1 MAQIDAVA
9 DDLAG
14 PVSLALI
21 LIYGIFFLLRRKDLV
36 QITSVREGIGNLP
49 LALGLAYVWEGNLF
63 QPGFLLPQQA
73 VFKLLERSQL
83 LRLVFPQQGALAIK
97 IAVAASTP
105 GTFCQGEHIRIEI
118 IFSQQLRCIVY
129 EAVVPEGYDAAS
141 QVVAA
146 LCLVVDATVKHRHQ
160 VGIGIEMVGIVVAA
174 VDGRD
179 ALLCL
184 STIAPELR
192 HVDFARFIVPAR
204 VIGDNL
210 LALVADVFHH
220 HRNEIRIGKL
230 NLVGS
235 YMEIRYIEC
244 SAYLIDDIF
253 QNLRALLALHIGLE
267 GTLKGSTVARHID
280 FRNQEH
286 LVLLAEFHQ
295 LASLIQGI
303 ELTLLTLHVFRCIE
317 LRIFPAFQSPSL
329 VFCEMPVE
337 DIDLVSAEETDFTL
351 QFL

>member
-1 MAQIDAVA
+1 
-9 DDLAG
+9 
-14 PVSLALI
+14 
-21 LIYGIFFLLRRKDLV
+21 
-36 QITSVREGIGNLP
+36 
-49 LALGLAYVWEGNLF
+49 
-63 QPGFLLPQQA
+63 
-73 VFKLLERSQL
+73 
-83 LRLVFPQQGALAIK
+83 
-97 IAVAASTP
+97 
-105 GTFCQGEHIRIEI
+105 
-118 IFSQQLRCIVY
+118 
-129 EAVVPEGYDAAS
+129 
-141 QVVAA
+141 
-146 LCLVVDATVKHRHQ
+146 
-160 VGIGIEMVGIVVAA
+160 MVGVVVAA

-192 HVDFARFIVPAR
+192 HVDFTRLVVPAR
-204 VIGDNL
+204 VIGDDL
-210 LALVADVFHH
+210 LALVANVFHH

-235 YMEIRYIEC
+235 YMEIRHIKR
-244 SAYLIDDIF
+244 SAYLIDDVF

-267 GTLKGSTVARHID
+267 GTLKGCTVARHID

-303 ELTLLTLHVFRCIE
+303 ELTLLTLHVFRRIE

-329 VFCEMPVE
+329 VFGEMPVE

-351 QFL
+351 QFLYRNVASAHIVHEAADAEGRPVGDVTLWHPSLFVFSVFQLF

>member
-1 MAQIDAVA
+1 
-9 DDLAG
+9 
-14 PVSLALI
+14 
-21 LIYGIFFLLRRKDLV
+21 
-36 QITSVREGIGNLP
+36 
-49 LALGLAYVWEGNLF
+49 
-63 QPGFLLPQQA
+63 
-73 VFKLLERSQL
+73 
-83 LRLVFPQQGALAIK
+83 
-97 IAVAASTP
+97 
-105 GTFCQGEHIRIEI
+105 
-118 IFSQQLRCIVY
+118 
-129 EAVVPEGYDAAS
+129 
-141 QVVAA
+141 
-146 LCLVVDATVKHRHQ
+146 
-160 VGIGIEMVGIVVAA
+160 MVGVVKSA

-204 VIGDNL
+204 VIRDDL

-235 YMEIRYIEC
+235 YMEIRYIKS

-267 GTLKGSTVARHID
+267 GTLKGSTMSRHID

-295 LASLIQGI
+295 LAGLIQGI
-303 ELTLLTLHVFRCIE
+303 ELTLLALHVFRRIE

-337 DIDLVSAEETDFTL
+337 NIDLVSAEQTDFTF
-351 QFL
+351 QFLYRNIASAHIVHEAADAEGRPVGDVTLWQIYLFILSGFQLFQRLSSPIHTLWGGSLQKDLLGSDGKMVSLFLEFSSFNLAHIFFLHCQLAAEFLAVELILLRQRQQ